1 MFARV
6 CQMCVG
12 LVSEVCEFVFEGVP
26 DVCRNCSEKMTMGF
40 YVGRLLVGC
49 WLVAGWLLAG
59 CWLFAGWL
67 LAGCWLVA

>member
-49 WLVAGWLLAG
+49 W
-59 CWLFAGWL
+59 
-67 LAGCWLVA
+67 